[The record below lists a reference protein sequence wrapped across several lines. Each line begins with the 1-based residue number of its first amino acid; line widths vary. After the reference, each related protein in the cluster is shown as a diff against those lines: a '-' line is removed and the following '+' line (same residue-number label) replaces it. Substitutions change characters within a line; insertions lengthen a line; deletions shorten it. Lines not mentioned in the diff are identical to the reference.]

1 MMSVLLLTFTVSP
14 GFISNGYQKVY
25 GAVDFPTS
33 DFGTKIRDWI
43 NNQITEQLSPP
54 SGPPPE
60 SYSEVKVTVSG
71 FPDQTGQSVINVPLT
86 PSPCQVEFPAG
97 CKDTSQ
103 VTEPY
108 RLNADVTVLLLVPY
122 PPGSTS
128 NIITVII
135 IHPATTGV
143 PSYSAAKVFTLAP
156 GQTSATAPIDIRITG
171 GGGSVKEG
179 QETIQLS

>member
-1 MMSVLLLTFTVSP
+1 MPSRIFDLGGLP
-14 GFISNGYQKVY
+14 G
-25 GAVDFPTS
+25 
-33 DFGTKIRDWI
+33 
-43 NNQITEQLSPP
+43 
-54 SGPPPE
+54 
-60 SYSEVKVTVSG
+60 
-71 FPDQTGQSVINVPLT
+71 
-86 PSPCQVEFPAG
+86 
-97 CKDTSQ
+97 TSQ

-108 RLNADVTVLLLVPY
+108 RLNADVTVLLHVPY